1 MVIDLFFN
9 LFLIYYLSIGTGLFF
24 NKSFNFITPQ
34 VGFSLLTI
42 LSSVILF
49 LNPINGTL
57 VPKILLILIFLFS
70 SFGIYKNR
78 EALLNNKKNY
88 FYLIITI
95 TITLTSIFLLTG
107 NDSLRFHMSPDNHGF
122 GATFSYFHENFSF
135 QSLVSEFKNITE
147 LDKAVHLGQPTPI
160 FNSVWNIPDSR
171 LRFTADMIFT
181 VGRLGLP
188 ALMSVVS
195 SFQEPSSAFL
205 TIMIVLGIYVLTF
218 ISINIVEISSKLIK
232 SNKGKEKIPFYL
244 KVFASLIISI
254 SPVFVIYILQGALT
268 QFFLLYFLTI
278 LLVSIIQYS
287 INPNLINSIL
297 INLVCFAGI
306 LVYPNGVVLLS
317 VVLVVSNLIYLK
329 TDLIRVSI
337 SALIFMFFGV
347 FLLLGDT
354 FIPMMKQFLSGVSG
368 VPYQLAFNS
377 IPELLSW
384 NLIDYEISS
393 YNSANIFG
401 ISGTV
406 LRKPFFI
413 TSSNIIFAFGSIIIF
428 YFFIPIRNS
437 FESLKIRNIL
447 FLLVL
452 ISSIPILKNIGKD
465 SLHPYIY
472 LRDISLEIIWL
483 YPIVTAI
490 FLKLFLKIKNK
501 LILKIIII
509 TLITL
514 SLHKTYSTFAKFKLS
529 SRPFLCLNKTEIE
542 NVSKNSNSTIYVS
555 KKPNHSYLALSLFGK
570 FYYLTDDWQPTF
582 IPKQFEGEYEVKEI
596 TGESCAED
604 IYKVGQME
612 FNKEIKGP
620 INSIQIKDLIK

>member
-1 MVIDLFFN
+1 M
-9 LFLIYYLSIGTGLFF
+9 
-24 NKSFNFITPQ
+24 
-34 VGFSLLTI
+34 
-42 LSSVILF
+42 
-49 LNPINGTL
+49 
-57 VPKILLILIFLFS
+57 
-70 SFGIYKNR
+70 
-78 EALLNNKKNY
+78 
-88 FYLIITI
+88 
-95 TITLTSIFLLTG
+95 
-107 NDSLRFHMSPDNHGF
+107 
-122 GATFSYFHENFSF
+122 
-135 QSLVSEFKNITE
+135 
-147 LDKAVHLGQPTPI
+147 
-160 FNSVWNIPDSR
+160 
-171 LRFTADMIFT
+171 
-181 VGRLGLP
+181 
-188 ALMSVVS
+188 
-195 SFQEPSSAFL
+195 
-205 TIMIVLGIYVLTF
+205 
-218 ISINIVEISSKLIK
+218 
-232 SNKGKEKIPFYL
+232 
-244 KVFASLIISI
+244 
-254 SPVFVIYILQGALT
+254 
-268 QFFLLYFLTI
+268 
-278 LLVSIIQYS
+278 LVSIIQYS

-297 INLVCFAGI
+297 INLICFAGI

-490 FLKLFLKIKNK
+490 FLKLFKNQK
-501 LILKIIII
+501 
-509 TLITL
+509 
-514 SLHKTYSTFAKFKLS
+514 
-529 SRPFLCLNKTEIE
+529 
-542 NVSKNSNSTIYVS
+542 
-555 KKPNHSYLALSLFGK
+555 
-570 FYYLTDDWQPTF
+570 
-582 IPKQFEGEYEVKEI
+582 
-596 TGESCAED
+596 
-604 IYKVGQME
+604 
-612 FNKEIKGP
+612 
-620 INSIQIKDLIK
+620 